1 MNKCDC
7 KCINVPCRGVCH
19 GTAALACSAANSERD
34 TVRVPPVVNG
44 LWAYGLMGLMG
55 VMQGVPMGGR
65 GGGNDVLWLTARPDR
80 ELPS

>member
-44 LWAYGLMGLMG
+44 CNPKRSLERFEDFAKASFYSYLF
-55 VMQGVPMGGR
+55 VM
-65 GGGNDVLWLTARPDR
+65 
-80 ELPS
+80 